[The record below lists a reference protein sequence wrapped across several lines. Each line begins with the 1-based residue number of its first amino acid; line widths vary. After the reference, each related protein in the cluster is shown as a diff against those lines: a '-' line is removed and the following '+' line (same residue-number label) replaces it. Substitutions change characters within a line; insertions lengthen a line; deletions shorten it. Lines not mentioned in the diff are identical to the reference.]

1 MSTKLEAAI
10 EHYQILQKDYSLVI
24 SQRQLLEAQL
34 KENEAVAKE
43 FSLLK
48 PNSNIYKLLGP
59 VLLPQD
65 KPEAVGNVKKR
76 IEFIKS
82 EIKTREA
89 SIKSMG
95 SKLEDAKNEI
105 VALQQVTSNA

>member
-1 MSTKLEAAI
+1 MTTKLETAI
-10 EHYQILQKDYSLVI
+10 ETYQKIQKDYSMII
-24 SQRQLLEAQL
+24 SQRQLLESQL
-34 KENEAVAKE
+34 KENEAVEKE

-48 PNSNIYKLLGP
+48 ANSNIYKLMGP

-65 KPEAVGNVKKR
+65 KPEAIGNVKKR

-89 SIKSMG
+89 SIKSLG
-95 SKLEDAKNEI
+95 SKLEVAKNEI
-105 VALQQVTSNA
+105 VALQQVTASA